1 MDCHFFFFL
10 PKLSFKVLPGIHPLL
25 LFVCVFFVS
34 VAAGAEIG
42 PVSIDA
48 TGLKPTQ
55 TVAMGDGG
63 RAVAATA
70 AAVVVA
76 SRARAAAAATVM
88 VKAAATTA
96 AAVAVIPR
104 MMMVTMVG
112 AAATRARE
120 IEAGPRRRRC
130 VRPRTG
136 MTMKV

>member
-1 MDCHFFFFL
+1 M
-10 PKLSFKVLPGIHPLL
+10 PGIHPLL

-34 VAAGAEIG
+34 VAAGAAIG

-70 AAVVVA
+70 AAAAVVV
-76 SRARAAAAATVM
+76 SRARAATAVTVM
-88 VKAAATTA
+88 VKPAATTATTA

-136 MTMKV
+136 IL